1 MSVAKLVYLHFC
13 LLFKLSFQVEAKG
26 SEKSLQFSFTFLVT
40 RSSAAK
46 IVHKWPTSFIL
57 SKSQENLISMI

>member
-1 MSVAKLVYLHFC
+1 MSVAQLVYLHFC
-13 LLFKLSFQVEAKG
+13 LLFKLSLQVEARG
-26 SEKSLQFSFTFLVT
+26 GEKSLQISFKILVT

-57 SKSQENLISMI
+57 SKSQENLISMF